1 MSEQKAKTKKG
12 TDRLYTLIEPQA
24 FANIKWDEDEG
35 RLKYLV
41 KEPEMSEEEIREMDD
56 IKENV
61 IEKLEIDLTELEEDT
76 NPRDYIGQKVEEAI
90 KELSLGLTEETRDKI
105 FYYLKRDLAG
115 LGKLEPLMNDPNLE
129 EVSCDG
135 IEAPIF
141 VVHREYGSIKTD
153 VWFKGEDELN
163 RFVSKLAQRTG
174 RHISAAEP
182 MLEGSLHDGSR
193 LQATYKS
200 EVTRKGPTFTIRKF
214 REDPLTPIDLIENE
228 TLDPEMLAYIWHIVE
243 RGYSIL
249 ISGGTATGK
258 TTMLNVASLFIK
270 QDDKIVSIEDTPEL
284 RLPHDNWLPAVS
296 RPGYG
301 PQDYGEVNLFDL
313 VKASL
318 RQRPDFVVPGEV
330 RGEEAYVLFQAMATG
345 HAGLATIHAETVEAL
360 LNRLLTSPINLSA
373 SLLTSLD
380 AVIFLGFA
388 NIGDRKVRKV
398 QNMVEVTG
406 MSSEGD
412 VETEN
417 TFEYER
423 SSNSF
428 KFNGKSEIIKELIRN
443 KGEDVDKIEE
453 SSVWKEIQSKTRF
466 LEETRE
472 RGVKD
477 IDEFSERL
485 EVYRRNK

>member
-1 MSEQKAKTKKG
+1 MSEQKAKTKEG
-12 TDRLYTLIEPQA
+12 IDRLYSLIEPHS
-24 FANIKWDEDEG
+24 FANIKWVEEED
-35 RLKYLV
+35 RLRYFV
-41 KEPEMSEEEIREMDD
+41 KEPDMSNEEIREMND

-61 IEKLEIDLTELEEDT
+61 IEKLEIDLTDVHEDT
-76 NPRDYIGQKVEEAI
+76 TPREYIGEKVEEAI
-90 KELSLGLTEETRDKI
+90 EELSLGLTKESREKI

-135 IEAPIF
+135 TDAPVF

-153 VWFKGEDELN
+153 VWFEEMEELN

-182 MLEGSLHDGSR
+182 MLEGSLQDGSR

-214 REDPLTPIDLIENE
+214 RENPLTPIDLIENE

-243 RGYSIL
+243 RGYSML

-258 TTMLNVASLFIK
+258 TTMLNVSSLFIRK
-270 QDDKIVSIEDTPEL
+270 NDKIVSIEDTPEL

-301 PQDYGEVNLFDL
+301 PQDYGEVDLFDL

-345 HAGLATIHAETVEAL
+345 HAGLGTIHAETVDAL
-360 LNRLLTSPINLSA
+360 LNRLLTDPINLSA

-380 AVIFLGFA
+380 AVVFLGFA
-388 NIGDRKVRKV
+388 NIGDQKVRKV

-406 MSSEGD
+406 MSSDGD
-412 VETEN
+412 VETQN
-417 TFEYER
+417 VFEYER

-428 KFNGKSEIIKELIRN
+428 HFTGKSQIIQELIEN
-443 KGEDVDKIEE
+443 KGEDPDNLEE
-453 SSVWKEIQSKTRF
+453 SSVWKEIESKTEF
-466 LEETRE
+466 LKQVRE
-472 RGVKD
+472 RGVDD

-485 EVYRRNK
+485 EVYRRNQ